1 MGQTYNLLTTSPEL
15 EGPRPLSNDEQK
27 KRRYSEDEFALIL
40 RKASE
45 IQLSDGRSPGG
56 GTTGGLTLD
65 EIRSIANEAGID
77 PEAVTRAASIMGAMG
92 WDEKTTL
99 VSAIFG
105 GPSKFHLDCEIPG
118 RIPPE
123 EMGRILEHIRRA
135 AEHQGEASEVLGGV
149 EWKTVGEMS
158 AINVNISPRGDS
170 TSVQI
175 VGNRDSA
182 GALSFVFPMMGAA
195 ILVGALGAT
204 FEPTSAAGIIS
215 LVGGTLGAGF
225 LTARTIFVT
234 GSRKFRKRLTHL
246 MDTVSMS
253 VEKTAERDPALP
265 ALPSSE
271 VEGSPEGPSS

>member
-1 MGQTYNLLTTSPEL
+1 M
-15 EGPRPLSNDEQK
+15 
-27 KRRYSEDEFALIL
+27 
-40 RKASE
+40 
-45 IQLSDGRSPGG
+45 
-56 GTTGGLTLD
+56 D
-65 EIRSIANEAGID
+65 EIRSIATEAGID
-77 PEAVTRAASIMGAMG
+77 PEAVTRAASIMGAMD

-118 RIPPE
+118 RLPPE

-149 EWKTVGEMS
+149 EWKTVGDLS

-175 VGNRDSA
+175 VGDRNAA
-182 GALSFVFPMMGAA
+182 GALSFVFPMMGAG
-195 ILVGALGAT
+195 ILVGVLGAI

-215 LVGGTLGAGF
+215 LVTGTLGAGF

-234 GSRKFRKRLTHL
+234 GSRKFRKKLTHL

-253 VEKTAERDPALP
+253 VEKAAEKAPAVPTLP
-265 ALPSSE
+265 LPGVEESREESSD
-271 VEGSPEGPSS
+271 

>member
-1 MGQTYNLLTTSPEL
+1 M
-15 EGPRPLSNDEQK
+15 SNDDHK

-45 IQLSDGRSPGG
+45 IQLSDGVVQGG
-56 GTTGGLTLD
+56 ATTGGLTLD
-65 EIRSIANEAGID
+65 EIQSIATEAGID
-77 PEAVTRAASIMGAMG
+77 PEAVTRAASIMGALE
-92 WDEKTTL
+92 WDEKVSL

-118 RIPPE
+118 RLPPE

-149 EWKTVGEMS
+149 EWKTVGELS

-175 VGNRDSA
+175 VGDRNAA
-182 GALSFVFPMMGAA
+182 GALSFVFPMMASA
-195 ILVGALGAT
+195 ILVGALGAS

-215 LVGGTLGAGF
+215 LVTGTLGAGF

-234 GSRKFRKRLTHL
+234 GSRKFRKKLTHL
-246 MDTVSMS
+246 MDAVSMS
-253 VEKTAERDPALP
+253 VEKTAKEASVPPLLSQDE
-265 ALPSSE
+265 SS
-271 VEGSPEGPSS
+271 S

>member
-1 MGQTYNLLTTSPEL
+1 M
-15 EGPRPLSNDEQK
+15 SNDEQK
-27 KRRYSEDEFALIL
+27 KRRYSENEFALIL

-45 IQLSDGRSPGG
+45 IQLSDGGSQGG

-65 EIRSIANEAGID
+65 EIRSIATEAGID
-77 PEAVTRAASIMGAMG
+77 PEAVTRAASIMGAMD
-92 WDEKTTL
+92 WDEKTSL

-118 RIPPE
+118 RLPPE

-149 EWKTVGEMS
+149 EWKTVGDVS

-175 VGNRDSA
+175 VGDRNAA
-182 GALSFVFPMMGAA
+182 GALSFTLPMMGAA
-195 ILVGALGAT
+195 VLVGILGAS

-215 LVGGTLGAGF
+215 LVTGTLGAGF
-225 LTARTIFVT
+225 LTARTIFVS
-234 GSRKFRKRLTHL
+234 GSRKFRKKLTHL
-246 MDTVSMS
+246 MDAVSMS
-253 VEKTAERDPALP
+253 VEKTAAEASVPPLLSQED
-265 ALPSSE
+265 PSS
-271 VEGSPEGPSS
+271 